1 MDSISNLPYFSCQ
14 GFKSF
19 YALISHPYLSIYTFY
34 MFYTAKTPHTPQSAV
49 A

>member
-34 MFYTAKTPHTPQSAV
+34 MFLPVSSFGNNRNNL
-49 A
+49 